1 MTRAILRISSS
12 PEIEGEVRDLVLR
25 VWKAGQSTVEAG
37 KAIRVH
43 LEVLREPLPSLS
55 LAQAYAANVIGRHQD
70 ALYAA
75 RQQEAQSA

>member
-12 PEIEGEVRDLVLR
+12 PAMEGEARDLVLR
-25 VWKAGQSTVEAG
+25 VWNSGQTSYQAALAV
-37 KAIRVH
+37 RVH
-43 LEVLREPLPSLS
+43 FETLREPIPSLTI
-55 LAQAYAANVIGRHQD
+55 AQAYAANVIGRHQD